1 MPCYGWPGLG
11 RNYRSKALQIYL
23 PGSMTSYMERKSEG
37 IIIADT
43 SGLVSL
49 FLSGD
54 HNHKVALKA
63 ARQLQTEKKSIFVP
77 AAVLV
82 ELLNILGRKV
92 GHTAA
97 LAAVSELYPPFVVL
111 TTQAN
116 VREAKK
122 KFAELPQSVSF
133 TDCLVMAT
141 ADEYATS
148 DIFGFDKQFE
158 EAGYTRL
165 EPSTEWKQT
174 A

>member
-1 MPCYGWPGLG
+1 MET
-11 RNYRSKALQIYL
+11 RS
-23 PGSMTSYMERKSEG
+23 EDV
-37 IIIADT
+37 IIADT

-49 FLSGD
+49 LLPGD
-54 HNHKVALKA
+54 HNHKEALKA
-63 ARQLQTEKKSIFVP
+63 AKQLQTVQKSILIP

-92 GHTAA
+92 GHAAA
-97 LAAVSELYPPFVVL
+97 LAAVSELYQPFVVL

-141 ADEYATS
+141 ADEYETV
-148 DIFGFDKQFE
+148 DIFGFDKQFAD
-158 EAGYTRL
+158 AGYIRL
-165 EPSTEWKQT
+165 APSTEWKQGE
-174 A
+174 

>member
-1 MPCYGWPGLG
+1 
-11 RNYRSKALQIYL
+11 
-23 PGSMTSYMERKSEG
+23 METGSEG
-37 IIIADT
+37 VIIADT

-49 FLSGD
+49 FLPGD
-54 HNHKVALKA
+54 HNHRVALKA
-63 ARQLQTEKKSIFVP
+63 ARQLQTEKKSILIP
-77 AAVLV
+77 AAVFV

-92 GHTAA
+92 GHHAA

-116 VREAKK
+116 VEQAQK

-141 ADEYATS
+141 ADEYETV
-148 DIFGFDKQFE
+148 DIFGFDKQFAD
-158 EAGYTRL
+158 AGYTRIA
-165 EPSTEWKQT
+165 PSTEWNE

>member
-1 MPCYGWPGLG
+1 MET
-11 RNYRSKALQIYL
+11 RS
-23 PGSMTSYMERKSEG
+23 EDV
-37 IIIADT
+37 IIADT
-43 SGLVSL
+43 SGLISL
-49 FLSGD
+49 LLPGD

-63 ARQLQTEKKSIFVP
+63 AMQLQTEQKSILVP
-77 AAVLV
+77 AAVFV

-92 GHTAA
+92 GHHAA

-116 VREAKK
+116 VAQAQK

-141 ADEYATS
+141 ADGYETV
-148 DIFGFDKQFE
+148 DIFGFDKQFAD
-158 EAGYTRL
+158 AGYTRIA
-165 EPSTEWKQT
+165 PSTDWNEQ

>member
-1 MPCYGWPGLG
+1 MET
-11 RNYRSKALQIYL
+11 RS
-23 PGSMTSYMERKSEG
+23 EDV
-37 IIIADT
+37 IIADT

-49 FLSGD
+49 LLPGD
-54 HNHKVALKA
+54 HNHKEALKA
-63 ARQLQTEKKSIFVP
+63 AKQLQTAQKSILIP

-92 GHTAA
+92 GHAAA
-97 LAAVSELYPPFVVL
+97 LAAVSELYQPFVVL

-141 ADEYATS
+141 ADEYETV
-148 DIFGFDKQFE
+148 DIFGFDKQFAD
-158 EAGYTRL
+158 AGYIRL
-165 EPSTEWKQT
+165 APSTEWKQGE
-174 A
+174 

>member
-1 MPCYGWPGLG
+1 
-11 RNYRSKALQIYL
+11 
-23 PGSMTSYMERKSEG
+23 MERKSEG
-37 IIIADT
+37 VIIADT

-49 FLSGD
+49 FLPGD

-63 ARQLQTEKKSIFVP
+63 ARQLQTEQKSILIP
-77 AAVLV
+77 AAVFV

-92 GHTAA
+92 GHSAA

-116 VREAKK
+116 VAQAQK
-122 KFAELPQSVSF
+122 KFAKLPQSVSF

-141 ADEYATS
+141 ADKYATT
-148 DIFGFDKQFE
+148 DIFGFDKQFAD
-158 EAGYTRL
+158 AGYTRIA
-165 EPSTEWKQT
+165 PSTDWNEQ